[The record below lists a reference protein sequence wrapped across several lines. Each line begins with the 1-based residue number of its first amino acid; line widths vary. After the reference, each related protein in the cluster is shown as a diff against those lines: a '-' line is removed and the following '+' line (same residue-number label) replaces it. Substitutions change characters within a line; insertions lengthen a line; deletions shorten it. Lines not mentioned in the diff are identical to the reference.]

1 MKKILAILII
11 TLLTITLTGCFG
23 MVRTALEKE
32 ISKNEEISEK
42 KEEENRTDEKAAE
55 AHDAEESA
63 PNENDEK
70 AIDEEY
76 QSKVDALPS
85 DDDAGRKQLFEE
97 WLHIRYPGEYDE
109 YQPAEKEAVIINDLQ
124 ALTMWIEFC
133 DPAGLSDEEMF
144 EAAIGYYLNGDKNIY
159 IERYGFAYEYYDD
172 YNDCAS
178 YVKETTIDDLLY
190 AIFGKRIKTPNVSP
204 DEGNNPCIDGVYT
217 MGCGDSGGDVRFR
230 IGECY
235 KLNDDT
241 LYIVFIGN
249 DAAEEKDYDDVT
261 GMVVKYNTESPF
273 GFNVIARRGFDW
285 QR

>member
-1 MKKILAILII
+1 MDR
-11 TLLTITLTGCFG
+11 
-23 MVRTALEKE
+23 V
-32 ISKNEEISEK
+32 
-42 KEEENRTDEKAAE
+42 
-55 AHDAEESA
+55 
-63 PNENDEK
+63 
-70 AIDEEY
+70 
-76 QSKVDALPS
+76 
-85 DDDAGRKQLFEE
+85 
-97 WLHIRYPGEYDE
+97 
-109 YQPAEKEAVIINDLQ
+109 
-124 ALTMWIEFC
+124 C

-190 AIFGKRIKTPNVSP
+190 AIFGKRMKTPNVSP

-217 MGCGDSGGDVRFR
+217 MGCGDSGGDVRFS

-241 LYIVFIGN
+241 LYIVFIGK

-273 GFNVIARRGFDW
+273 GFNVIARRGFGW

>member
-23 MVRTALEKE
+23 IVRTALEKE

-42 KEEENRTDEKAAE
+42 KKEENRTDEKAAE

-124 ALTMWIEFC
+124 ALTM
-133 DPAGLSDEEMF
+133 
-144 EAAIGYYLNGDKNIY
+144 
-159 IERYGFAYEYYDD
+159 
-172 YNDCAS
+172 
-178 YVKETTIDDLLY
+178 
-190 AIFGKRIKTPNVSP
+190 
-204 DEGNNPCIDGVYT
+204 
-217 MGCGDSGGDVRFR
+217 
-230 IGECY
+230 
-235 KLNDDT
+235 
-241 LYIVFIGN
+241 
-249 DAAEEKDYDDVT
+249 
-261 GMVVKYNTESPF
+261 
-273 GFNVIARRGFDW
+273 
-285 QR
+285 

>member
-1 MKKILAILII
+1 MKKVLIVLM
-11 TLLTITLTGCFG
+11 TALMTIVLTGCFG
-23 MVRTALEKE
+23 MVRTAFEKE
-32 ISKNEEISEK
+32 VSKNEEISEK
-42 KEEENRTDEKAAE
+42 KAEENRTDEKAAE

-76 QSKVDALPS
+76 QSKIDALPS

-172 YNDCAS
+172 YNDCDS

-190 AIFGKRIKTPNVSP
+190 AIFGKRMKTPNVSP
-204 DEGNNPCIDGVYT
+204 DENRPCIDGVYK
-217 MGCGDSGGDVRFR
+217 MGCGDFGDAYFSSH
-230 IGECY
+230 ECY
-235 KLNDDT
+235 IRMLSLLNAG
-241 LYIVFIGN
+241 I
-249 DAAEEKDYDDVT
+249 
-261 GMVVKYNTESPF
+261 
-273 GFNVIARRGFDW
+273 
-285 QR
+285 

>member
-1 MKKILAILII
+1 MKKVLIVLM
-11 TLLTITLTGCFG
+11 TALMTIALTGCFG
-23 MVRTALEKE
+23 IVRKALEKE
-32 ISKNEEISEK
+32 VSKNEEISEK
-42 KEEENRTDEKAAE
+42 KAEENKTDEKAAE
-55 AHDAEESA
+55 AHDAEEGA

-76 QSKVDALPS
+76 QRKIDALPS

-124 ALTMWIEFC
+124 DLTGWMEFC

-144 EAAIGYYLNGDKNIY
+144 EAAAGYYLNGEKNIY

-190 AIFGKRIKTPNVSP
+190 AIFGKRMKTPNVSP
-204 DEGNNPCIDGVYT
+204 YENRPCIDGVYK
-217 MGCGDSGGDVRFR
+217 MGCGDFGDAYFS

-241 LYIVFIGN
+241 LYIVFIGK

>member
-23 MVRTALEKE
+23 IVRTALEKE

-42 KEEENRTDEKAAE
+42 KKEENRTDEKAAE

-159 IERYGFAYEYYDD
+159 IERYDFAYEYYDD

-190 AIFGKRIKTPNVSP
+190 AIFGKRMKTPNVSP
-204 DEGNNPCIDGVYT
+204 DEGNPCIDGVYT
-217 MGCGDSGGDVRFR
+217 MGCGDFGDVCFS

-241 LYIVFIGN
+241 LYIVFIGTP
-249 DAAEEKDYDDVT
+249 AAEEKDYDDVT
-261 GMVVKYNTESPF
+261 GIVVKYNTESPF

>member
-1 MKKILAILII
+1 MDR
-11 TLLTITLTGCFG
+11 
-23 MVRTALEKE
+23 V
-32 ISKNEEISEK
+32 
-42 KEEENRTDEKAAE
+42 
-55 AHDAEESA
+55 
-63 PNENDEK
+63 
-70 AIDEEY
+70 
-76 QSKVDALPS
+76 
-85 DDDAGRKQLFEE
+85 
-97 WLHIRYPGEYDE
+97 
-109 YQPAEKEAVIINDLQ
+109 
-124 ALTMWIEFC
+124 C

-190 AIFGKRIKTPNVSP
+190 AIFGKRMKTPNVSP
-204 DEGNNPCIDGVYT
+204 DEGNPCIDGVYK
-217 MGCGDSGGDVRFR
+217 MSCGDFGDAYFS

-241 LYIVFIGN
+241 LYIVFIGK

>member
-11 TLLTITLTGCFG
+11 TLLTIILTGCFG
-23 MVRTALEKE
+23 IVRTALEKE

-42 KEEENRTDEKAAE
+42 KEEENRTDEKTAE
-55 AHDAEESA
+55 AHDAEEGA

-76 QSKVDALPS
+76 QSKIDALPS

-124 ALTMWIEFC
+124 ELTGWMEFC

-144 EAAIGYYLNGDKNIY
+144 EAAVAYYLNGDKNIY
-159 IERYGFAYEYYDD
+159 IERYGFVYEYYDD
-172 YNDCAS
+172 YYDCNS

-190 AIFGKRIKTPNVSP
+190 AIFGKRMKTPNVSP
-204 DEGNNPCIDGVYT
+204 DEGDPCIDGVYK
-217 MGCGDSGGDVRFR
+217 MSCGDSGGDVCFS

-241 LYIVFIGN
+241 LYIVFIGM
-249 DAAEEKDYDDVT
+249 DSEEKNYDDVT
-261 GMVVKYNTESPF
+261 GMIVKYNTESPF

>member
-1 MKKILAILII
+1 MKKVVIVLMTALM
-11 TLLTITLTGCFG
+11 TIALTGCFG

-32 ISKNEEISEK
+32 VSKNEEISEK

-76 QSKVDALPS
+76 QSKIDALPS

-124 ALTMWIEFC
+124 DLTGCMEFC

-144 EAAIGYYLNGDKNIY
+144 EAAIGYYLNSDKNIY

-172 YNDCAS
+172 YNDCDS

-190 AIFGKRIKTPNVSP
+190 AIFGKRMKTPNVSP
-204 DEGNNPCIDGVYT
+204 YENRPCIDGVYK
-217 MGCGDSGGDVRFR
+217 MGCGDFGDAYFS

-241 LYIVFIGN
+241 LYIVFIGK

>member
-1 MKKILAILII
+1 MKKVLIVLM
-11 TLLTITLTGCFG
+11 TALMTIALTGCFG
-23 MVRTALEKE
+23 IVRKALEKE
-32 ISKNEEISEK
+32 VSKNEEISEK
-42 KEEENRTDEKAAE
+42 KAEENKTDEKAAE
-55 AHDAEESA
+55 AHDAEEGA

-76 QSKVDALPS
+76 QRKIDALPS

-124 ALTMWIEFC
+124 DLTGWMEFC

-144 EAAIGYYLNGDKNIY
+144 EAAAGYYLNGEKNIY

-190 AIFGKRIKTPNVSP
+190 AIFGKRMKTPNVSP
-204 DEGNNPCIDGVYT
+204 YENRPCIDGVYK
-217 MGCGDSGGDVRFR
+217 MGCGDFGDAYFS

-241 LYIVFIGN
+241 LYIVFIGK

-273 GFNVIARRGFDW
+273 GFNVIARRGFEW
-285 QR
+285 Q

>member
-1 MKKILAILII
+1 MKKVVIVLMTALM
-11 TLLTITLTGCFG
+11 TIALTGCFG

-32 ISKNEEISEK
+32 VSKNEEISEK

-76 QSKVDALPS
+76 QSKIDALPS

-124 ALTMWIEFC
+124 DLTMWIEFC

-144 EAAIGYYLNGDKNIY
+144 EAAAGYYLNGDKNIY

-172 YNDCAS
+172 HNDCDS

-190 AIFGKRIKTPNVSP
+190 AIFGKRMKTPNVSP
-204 DEGNNPCIDGVYT
+204 YENRPCIDGVYK
-217 MGCGDSGGDVRFR
+217 MGCGDFGDAYFS

-241 LYIVFIGN
+241 LYIVFIGTP
-249 DAAEEKDYDDVT
+249 AAEEKDYDDVT

-285 QR
+285 Q